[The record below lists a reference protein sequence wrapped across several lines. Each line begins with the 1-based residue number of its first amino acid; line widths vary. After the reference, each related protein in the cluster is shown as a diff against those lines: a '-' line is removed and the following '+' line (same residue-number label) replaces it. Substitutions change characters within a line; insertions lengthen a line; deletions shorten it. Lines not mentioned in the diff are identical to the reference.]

1 MNFAEILAAARRA
14 DAAYIIDTAKA
25 RAAFEALG
33 YTWIGQFKDNDSQAV
48 LSRDASGAV
57 YLSIS
62 GTRFSDGKLGDLF
75 DDIVTLPVNL
85 GDGVQVTHGAFDGCA
100 DIWAWAKA
108 QVPGGTVFNV
118 EGHSLG
124 GWRATYTPL
133 FLPPAQIGA
142 LHAFEPP
149 KGANLAYFQ
158 KYSAELARLVI
169 VGNGADLWFGYPR
182 LDRRWIH
189 RPGEML
195 HLLPTGYR
203 IIDTSEWPGG
213 LDYGDHDIDLVVT
226 RLAVISGAPV
236 ATA

>member
-1 MNFAEILAAARRA
+1 MDFAAILAAARRA
-14 DAAYIIDTAKA
+14 DAAYVIDSAQS

-33 YTWIGQFKDNDSQAV
+33 HHWIGHFRDDDSQAV
-48 LSRDASGAV
+48 LSSDANGV

-62 GTRFSDGKLGDLF
+62 GTRFSAGKLGDLL
-75 DDIVTLPVNL
+75 DDIDTRPVSLGEGVEVTR
-85 GDGVQVTHGAFDGCA
+85 GAFDGCA

-108 QVPGGTVFNV
+108 QVPAGTVFNV

-133 FLPPAQIGA
+133 FLPAAQIGA

-149 KGANLAYFQ
+149 KGANAAYFQ
-158 KYSAELARLVI
+158 KYASELARLVV
-169 VGNGADLWFGYPR
+169 VGNGADVWFGYPR
-182 LDRRWIH
+182 MDGRWIH

-203 IIDTSEWPGG
+203 IIDTSAWQGG
-213 LDYGDHDIDLVVT
+213 LVLGDHDIDLVVS
-226 RLAVISGAPV
+226 RLAAIASAAA